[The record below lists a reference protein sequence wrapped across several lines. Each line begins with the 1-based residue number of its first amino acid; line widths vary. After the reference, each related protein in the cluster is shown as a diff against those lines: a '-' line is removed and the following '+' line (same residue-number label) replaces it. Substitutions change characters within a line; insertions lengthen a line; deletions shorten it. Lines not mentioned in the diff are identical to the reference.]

1 MRRSLSPLLV
11 VMLLAAG
18 CVAKTGSPPLQS
30 PGSGNAT
37 ATAATDSGS
46 NQFIHE
52 YYLRRP
58 AAGSALGLHEFDGQY
73 RLPTRAEIRSECER
87 LRALR
92 IQLAAELPS
101 LQPGSRRH
109 GEVRLLQTVIEGD
122 LLQLEG
128 ERAAERSPMFYLNSL
143 DVSLYLKRDW
153 KPLVERVRD
162 LTSILSQS
170 PAVFS
175 VARNQL
181 EPILPKPW
189 VETAI
194 EIADATASFLDH
206 EVLTAGRECGNAEVA
221 EKFSA
226 VVKAAARE
234 HREFAAWLRTHRLPA
249 ATPEFAIGRDF
260 YQRLLGTELIDL
272 TPEKI
277 LEIGMRELKAETA
290 RFEAAA
296 REVDP
301 TRPAAE
307 VFKRIQNDHP
317 TADHLISDTRRNLEA
332 IRQFVVDHRILTL
345 PSEVRAQV
353 TETLPPFRATS
364 FASMD
369 TPGPFEKKATQ
380 AYYYLTPVEP
390 TWPPAQQEEWLT
402 AFNYY
407 TTDVVSI
414 HEAYP
419 GHYVQ
424 FLALNASDAS
434 PVQKAFYS
442 YAFAEGWAHYS
453 EQMLLTEGFGQ
464 PADPAHATAQE
475 RVRGASYRLAQ
486 SDEALLRVCR
496 LCASVQMHCFGM
508 SLDDATKFF
517 VENCHYEA
525 KPARQEAIRGTF
537 DPGYCFYTLG
547 KLQFLKLRED
557 WKRQEGAAYS
567 LQRFH
572 DQVLSHGGPPL
583 RLLRETMLK
592 DPTQHGTL
600 F

>member
-1 MRRSLSPLLV
+1 MMRRSLFPVLALV
-11 VMLLAAG
+11 VLAAG
-18 CVAKTGSPPLQS
+18 CGANSGSPSRQS
-30 PGSGNAT
+30 AAPVAT
-37 ATAATDSGS
+37 STPAVVDS

-73 RLPTRAEIRSECER
+73 RLPARAELRAEAVR
-87 LRALR
+87 LRDLR
-92 IQLAAELPS
+92 ARLDAEL
-101 LQPGSRRH
+101 LALKPGSRRH
-109 GEVRLLQTVIEGD
+109 GEVRLLQTVIDGD
-122 LLQLEG
+122 LLQFEG
-128 ERAAERSPMFYLNSL
+128 VRAAERNPMFYLTSL

-162 LTSILSQS
+162 LTSILSQA
-170 PAVFS
+170 PTVFS
-175 VARNQL
+175 IARNQL
-181 EPILPKPW
+181 EPVLPRPW

-194 EIADATASFLDH
+194 EIADATGAFLEN
-206 EVLTAGRECGNAEVA
+206 EVLTAGRACGNAEVLA
-221 EKFSA
+221 RFETT
-226 VVKAAARE
+226 VKSAARE
-234 HREFAAWLRTHRLPA
+234 HREFAIWLRTHRLPA
-249 ATPEFAIGRDF
+249 TTREFAIGREL

-272 TPEKI
+272 PPEKI
-277 LEIGMRELKAETA
+277 LELGMRELKAETT

-296 REVDP
+296 RDVDP
-301 TRPAAE
+301 TRPATE
-307 VFKRIQNDHP
+307 VFKRIQRDHP
-317 TADHLISDTRRNLEA
+317 TADRLIADTRRNLEA
-332 IRQFVVDHRILTL
+332 IRQFVVDHRILTM
-345 PSEVRAQV
+345 PSEVRAEV

-380 AYYYLTPVEP
+380 AYYYVTPVEP
-390 TWPPAQQEEWLT
+390 NWPPAQQEEWLT

-453 EQMLLTEGFGQ
+453 EQMLLAEGFGQ
-464 PADPAHATAQE
+464 PADPARASAKD
-475 RVRGASYRLAQ
+475 RVRAASYRLAQ

-517 VENCHYEA
+517 VENCHYEE

-557 WKRQEGAAYS
+557 WKHQEGTAYS

-572 DQVLSHGGPPL
+572 DEVLRHGGPPL

-592 DPTQHGTL
+592 DPAQHSVL

>member
-1 MRRSLSPLLV
+1 M
-11 VMLLAAG
+11 
-18 CVAKTGSPPLQS
+18 T
-30 PGSGNAT
+30 T
-37 ATAATDSGS
+37 ATASVDS
-46 NQFIHE
+46 NQFIQE
-52 YYLRRP
+52 YYQRRP

-73 RLPTRAEIRSECER
+73 WLPTRAELQTEAAR

-92 IQLAAELPS
+92 VRLDAELPA
-101 LQPGSRRH
+101 LKPGSRRH

-122 LLQLEG
+122 LLQFEG
-128 ERAAERSPMFYLNSL
+128 IRAAERNPMFYLTSL

-162 LTSILSQS
+162 LTSILSRS

-175 VARNQL
+175 LARTRL
-181 EPILPKPW
+181 EPVLPRPW

-194 EIADATASFLDH
+194 EIAEATGAFLEN
-206 EVLTAGRECGNAEVA
+206 EVLTAGRACGDAEVLGRFEA
-221 EKFSA
+221 A
-226 VVKAAARE
+226 VKTAARE
-234 HREFAAWLRTHRLPA
+234 HREFAAWLRARRLPA
-249 ATPEFAIGRDF
+249 TTPEFAIGREL

-272 TPEKI
+272 PPEKI

-296 REVDP
+296 RAVDP

-307 VFKRIQNDHP
+307 VFKRIQKDHP
-317 TADHLISDTRRNLEA
+317 TADRLIADTRRNLEA
-332 IRQFVVDHRILTL
+332 IRQFVVDRHILTM

-380 AYYYLTPVEP
+380 AYYYVTPVEP

-453 EQMLLTEGFGQ
+453 EQMLLAEGFGQ
-464 PADPAHATAQE
+464 AADPAHATAQE
-475 RVRGASYRLAQ
+475 QVRAASYRLAQ

-508 SLDDATKFF
+508 SLDDATRFF
-517 VENCHYEA
+517 VENCHYEE

-557 WKRQEGAAYS
+557 WKRQEGTAYS

-572 DQVLSHGGPPL
+572 DEVLRHGGPPL
-583 RLLRETMLK
+583 RLLRETLLK
-592 DPTQHGTL
+592 EPAQHPAL